1 MTRTLATDASVAVDL
16 LGRFEPGPIEARM
29 FRRDARLTASE
40 LLDVEVL
47 RVLRRLE
54 GLGGEVALLSS
65 RKFAR
70 YTHNYPCRIM
80 SGCMTD
86 RSSRYRVAEPAPD
99 IPSIVSSVESLKTE
113 LEAHRYI
120 CSDQIAT
127 AVYLAYHLRKP
138 ILIEGPPGVGKTEL
152 AKTTAQMFDLPLI
165 RLQCYEGLDEAKA
178 IYEWK
183 YGKQL
188 LYTQV
193 LKETLDEVLQGAKG
207 FAESVRRLHEFG
219 DIFFSEEFL
228 EPRPLMKA
236 LKSETGCILL
246 IDEIDK
252 SDHEF
257 ESLLLEMLSDFQLSI
272 PEIGTIKATKEPP
285 IVFLT
290 SNNTREISDALKR
303 RCLHLYIPF
312 PDVELEQRIIHA
324 RVPEIPPELRR
335 QLVKFIH
342 ELRDLDLKKVPAI
355 SETIDWARTL
365 LLLHTESLDPQLIR
379 DTLNVIL
386 KFQEDIE
393 SVSSELTTLV
403 QKAAR

>member
-1 MTRTLATDASVAVDL
+1 MPDIEQMASSVA
-16 LGRFEPGPIEARM
+16 
-29 FRRDARLTASE
+29 
-40 LLDVEVL
+40 
-47 RVLRRLE
+47 
-54 GLGGEVALLSS
+54 
-65 RKFAR
+65 
-70 YTHNYPCRIM
+70 
-80 SGCMTD
+80 
-86 RSSRYRVAEPAPD
+86 
-99 IPSIVSSVESLKTE
+99 SLKKHFE
-113 LEAHRYI
+113 KHRYI

-127 AVYLAYHLRKP
+127 AVYLAYQLRKP

-152 AKTTAQMFDLPLI
+152 AKTTSEMFDLPLI

-193 LKETLDEVLQGAKG
+193 LKEALDEVLAGARG
-207 FAESVRRLHEFG
+207 FAESVNRLHEFG

-228 EPRPLMKA
+228 EPRPLLKA
-236 LKSETGCILL
+236 LREDDGCVLL
-246 IDEIDK
+246 IDEVDK

-257 ESLLLEMLSDFQLSI
+257 ESLLLEILSDFQVSI
-272 PEIGTIKATKEPP
+272 PEIGTVKANREPP
-285 IVFLT
+285 MVFLT

-312 PDVELEQRIIHA
+312 PDIELEQRIIHA
-324 RVPEIPPELRR
+324 RVPDVPDELRR
-335 QLVKFIH
+335 QLVAFIH

-365 LLLHTESLDPQLIR
+365 LLLHTEALDADLVR

-393 SVSSELTTLV
+393 NVDGEI
-403 QKAAR
+403 AAITAKIRK